1 MTEKKRKLDPKIY
14 LEAARRIDE
23 LQSFS
28 IMHAITMAVYDANAI
43 YNPQDYIDAW
53 RKQFEIL
60 PGYPLFPGSN
70 MTPNE
75 QANSLR
81 RMAVIAEKDNEKIG
95 N

>member
-1 MTEKKRKLDPKIY
+1 MCSDNLKLDPKIY

-23 LQSFS
+23 LQSYS

-53 RKQFEIL
+53 RAEFERS
-60 PGYPLFPGSN
+60 PGYPLFAGSN
-70 MTPNE
+70 MKPNE

-81 RMAVIAEKDNEKIG
+81 RMAVIAEKEDESS
-95 N
+95 

>member
-1 MTEKKRKLDPKIY
+1 MWLKNLKLDPKIY

-28 IMHAITMAVYDANAI
+28 IMHAITMAVYNTNAI
-43 YNPQDYIDAW
+43 YNPQDYVDAW
-53 RKQFEIL
+53 RKEFERL
-60 PGYPLFPGSN
+60 PGYPLFAGSN
-70 MTPNE
+70 MKPNE

-81 RMAVIAEKDNEKIG
+81 RMAVIAEIENES